1 MNATTWRE
9 TAGSRMAWGPSPPPP
24 LSCAIQNF
32 RFIVLAQ
39 NVESLGL
46 RVCPRQHIGR
56 WIITILTQFAACP
69 LFRRGASPI
78 RAIHLQRQTVQV
90 VGREIRPEVRAVA
103 VDRTVLHEAIGK
115 ERFLTGANVLAGEDR
130 LPRLGDDSGGNR
142 RAFPIDANREI
153 PQDCKTKNEGE
164 DNTLD
169 PPGGELHF
177 RGWRCS
183 MNPPACALSRFSL
196 SERIRLDN
204 CTDWRQLSHR

>member
-1 MNATTWRE
+1 MGSEPASTT
-9 TAGSRMAWGPSPPPP
+9 
-24 LSCAIQNF
+24 LLAIQNF

-56 WIITILTQFAACP
+56 WIITILTQLAACA

-115 ERFLTGANVLAGEDR
+115 ERFLPGANVLAGEDR
-130 LPRLGDDSGGNR
+130 LPRLGDDAGGNR
-142 RAFPIDANREI
+142 RGFPIDANREI
-153 PQDCKTKNEGE
+153 PQNCKTKNEGE

-169 PPGGELHF
+169 PP
-177 RGWRCS
+177 RGNSTCGAVGFPRK
-183 MNPPACALSRFSL
+183 PPACVLSRFSL
-196 SERIRLDN
+196 YESFHSAKRRSD
-204 CTDWRQLSHR
+204 CAPLSRGP